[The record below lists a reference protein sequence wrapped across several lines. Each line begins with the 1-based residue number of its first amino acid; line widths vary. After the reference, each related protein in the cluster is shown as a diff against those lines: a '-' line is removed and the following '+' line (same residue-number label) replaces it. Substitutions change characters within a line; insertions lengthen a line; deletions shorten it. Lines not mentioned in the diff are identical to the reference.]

1 MIRYTKDQPIK
12 QHMKTLT
19 RLNFWVAIPIN
30 NEEQTF
36 SLVSSS
42 YTNGNIALRLIN
54 TISGVAIE
62 CTIDI
67 PALELLEHE
76 CLIPETKQ
84 DIMQALINAGLIQ
97 PTELTP
103 IYTRRGHRA
112 RVCRVHSDLLEQR
125 LLEQTRHFICC

>member
-1 MIRYTKDQPIK
+1 ME
-12 QHMKTLT
+12 TLT
-19 RLNFWVAIPIN
+19 TLNLWATISIN
-30 NEEQTF
+30 DKEQTF
-36 SLVSSS
+36 SVVSRS
-42 YTNGNIALRLIN
+42 YTNGNVALRLVDTLN
-54 TISGVAIE
+54 GVAIE

-76 CLIPETKQ
+76 CLIPESKQ

-112 RVCRVHSDLLEQR
+112 RVCRVQMNLSEQR
-125 LLEQTRHFICC
+125 LLKQTRHFICC

>member
-1 MIRYTKDQPIK
+1 
-12 QHMKTLT
+12 MKTLT
-19 RLNFWVAIPIN
+19 TLNSWVTISIHDK
-30 NEEQTF
+30 EQTL

-42 YTNGNIALRLIN
+42 YTNGNIALQLIN
-54 TISGVAIE
+54 TITEAAIE

-103 IYTRRGHRA
+103 IYTRQGHRA

-125 LLEQTRHFICC
+125 LLEQTRHFVYC

>member
-1 MIRYTKDQPIK
+1 MMRPILPA
-12 QHMKTLT
+12 QGIAVPLYVGS
-19 RLNFWVAIPIN
+19 R
-30 NEEQTF
+30 
-36 SLVSSS
+36 SS

-84 DIMQALINAGLIQ
+84 DIMQALINNGLIQ
-97 PTELTP
+97 LTELTP
-103 IYTRRGHRA
+103 IYTRWGHRA
-112 RVCRVHSDLLEQR
+112 RVCRVQMDLVKTKTVEAA
-125 LLEQTRHFICC
+125 EAFH

>member
-1 MIRYTKDQPIK
+1 
-12 QHMKTLT
+12 MKNPTTL
-19 RLNFWVAIPIN
+19 NSWVTIPIN
-30 NEEQTF
+30 DQEQTF
-36 SLVSSS
+36 SLASNY

-54 TISGVAIE
+54 TITEVAIK

-76 CLIPETKQ
+76 CLIPEATQ
-84 DIMQALINAGLIQ
+84 DIMQALINTGLIQ

-112 RVCRVHSDLLEQR
+112 RVCRVHMDLVKTKTVEAA
-125 LLEQTRHFICC
+125 EAFH